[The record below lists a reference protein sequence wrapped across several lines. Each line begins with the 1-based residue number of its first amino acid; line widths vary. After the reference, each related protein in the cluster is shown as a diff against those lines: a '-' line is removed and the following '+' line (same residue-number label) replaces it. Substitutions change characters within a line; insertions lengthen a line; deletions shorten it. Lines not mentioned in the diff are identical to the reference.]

1 MNKVILIG
9 NLTHDPELSELNNG
23 TKMCRFTLA
32 VNRDYKNASGQYDT
46 DFLNCQAWRSTAE
59 NLVKYMSK
67 GRKIAVTGSIQV
79 RTYEKDDE
87 KRTAW
92 EIQVSEIEFISSPQQ
107 GGGKEKPATAR
118 TPDSDNIG
126 YENPE
131 DLPF

>member
-9 NLTHDPELSELNNG
+9 NLTADPELTELNNG

-32 VNRDYKNASGQYDT
+32 VNRDYKNANGQYDT
-46 DFLNCQAWRSTAE
+46 DFINCQAWRGTAE
-59 NLVKYMSK
+59 NLVKYMRK

-79 RTYEKDDE
+79 RSYEKDDE

-92 EIQVSEIEFISSPQQ
+92 EIQVSDIEFISSTQQ
-107 GGGKEKPATAR
+107 GGGSDKPASKPA
-118 TPDSDNIG
+118 PDSGDG
-126 YENPE
+126 YENPD

>member
-9 NLTHDPELSELNNG
+9 NLTHDLELSELNNG

-67 GRKIAVTGSIQV
+67 GRKIAVTGSIEALL
-79 RTYEKDDE
+79 YC
-87 KRTAW
+87 
-92 EIQVSEIEFISSPQQ
+92 SLS
-107 GGGKEKPATAR
+107 
-118 TPDSDNIG
+118 IG
-126 YENPE
+126 SK
-131 DLPF
+131 